1 MRFRD
6 FALLSTFG
14 MFVSAGVLAHAM
26 HAAAQPDPFRN
37 SPTGTLTIT
46 IDVDGYSKHV
56 ATNKVE
62 WRELNVARRVR
73 LEMPM
78 VRVGTAPVG
87 FRTSAKSQAAMAQ
100 QANAQPPAGM
110 AEMQK
115 AMEACKGNQQCL
127 MENGMK
133 FGRMM
138 QEGRMEKPVGP
149 SMADKDRF
157 HHWAADRRRPC
168 ASGSITIDEKGNGM
182 VISPPNPVAPFN
194 YRRFG
199 EVKLPAEL
207 EPIIE
212 KVCAATLA
220 IDTKERTLDI
230 GISGLAVPVKLT
242 YSGNAFST
250 ETGRA
255 VVMVE
260 GVKNGVQVGA
270 FDLFDFPIDPSAQ
283 LMTGTRVVESV
294 GEVTHAGGYGTAPVR
309 AKVTWSFALN

>member
-1 MRFRD
+1 MRLQA
-6 FALLSTFG
+6 FALLSIFMTI
-14 MFVSAGVLAHAM
+14 SAGAV
-26 HAAAQPDPFRN
+26 AQPDPFKN

-46 IDVDGYSKHV
+46 IDVDGTNRHV
-56 ATNKVE
+56 AKNKVE
-62 WRELNVARRVR
+62 WHELTVARRVR
-73 LEMPM
+73 LELPM
-78 VRVGTAPVG
+78 VRVGTAPAG

-100 QANAQPPAGM
+100 QTNAQPPAGM

-115 AMEACKGNQQCL
+115 AMEACRGNQQCL

-138 QEGRMEKPVGP
+138 QEGRMEKPAGP
-149 SMADKDRF
+149 PMAEKDRF
-157 HHWAADRRRPC
+157 HHWATDRRRPC
-168 ASGSITIDEKGNGM
+168 ASGSITIDERGNGM

-207 EPIIE
+207 EPIVE

-220 IDTKERTLDI
+220 IDTKDRTLDI
-230 GISGLAVPVKLT
+230 GISGLSVPVRLT

-250 ETGRA
+250 ESGRA

-260 GVKNGVQVGA
+260 EVRNGVQVGA
-270 FDLFDFPIDPSAQ
+270 FDLFDFPVDPSAKQ
-283 LMTGTRVVESV
+283 MTGTRVVEKV
-294 GEVTHAGGYGTAPVR
+294 GQVTHAGGYGVAPVR
-309 AKVTWSFALN
+309 ASVSWSFVRD